1 MTRKCVVLV
10 PVGAAIEPECERGL
24 AELEKRGLEVRRRS
38 VHGAVDLGRSILASA
53 ALADGFD
60 ELMWIDS
67 DIGFSAD
74 DVERLRAADATFTCA
89 LYPKRGIPE
98 LACHAKAGTKELVFG
113 PHGGL
118 VEMRYVGFGFCLV
131 RREVFEAIERSE
143 KLPTCSRKGP
153 QPFVPYFQPLVIEND
168 DDHWYLAE
176 DFAFCERARRAGH
189 PVFAD
194 TRIRLVHVG
203 RYGYSWEDAMGSRE
217 RYENVK
223 MILK

>member
-1 MTRKCVVLV
+1 MSRRCVVLV
-10 PVGAAIEPECERGL
+10 PVGGAIEAECERGL
-24 AELEKRGLEVRRRS
+24 AELEKRGYEVRRRG

-67 DIGFSAD
+67 DIGFTAD
-74 DVERLRAADATFTCA
+74 DVERLRAHENAFTCA
-89 LYPKRGIPE
+89 LYPKRGVGE

-131 RREVFEAIERSE
+131 RREVFEAVERVE
-143 KLPTCSRKGP
+143 ALPTCSKKSA
-153 QPFVPYFQPLVIEND
+153 QPFVPYFQPLVIENEG
-168 DDHWYLAE
+168 DHWYLAE

-194 TRIRLVHVG
+194 TRIRLFHVG
-203 RYGYSWEDAMGSRE
+203 RYGYSWEDAMGPRD
-217 RYENVK
+217 RHENVK